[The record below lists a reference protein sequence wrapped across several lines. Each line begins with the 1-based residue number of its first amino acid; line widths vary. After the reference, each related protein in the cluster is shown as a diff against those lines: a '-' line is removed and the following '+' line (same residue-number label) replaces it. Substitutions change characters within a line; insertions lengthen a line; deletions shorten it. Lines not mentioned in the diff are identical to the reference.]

1 MSLSSVGAAM
11 GHQQAV
17 STMEQANISLIK
29 KSHDQQEQQASQ
41 LLQSVAPTSGA
52 SSSGGSL
59 GQHVDTYA

>member
-11 GHQQAV
+11 GNQAAMNTLDQV
-17 STMEQANISLIK
+17 NISLVK
-29 KSHDQQEQQASQ
+29 KSNDMAEQQANQ
-41 LLQSVAPTSGA
+41 LLQSVAPTAQA

>member
-17 STMEQANISLIK
+17 STLDQVNMSLIK
-29 KSHDQQEQQASQ
+29 KSNDMVEQQTAQ
-41 LLQSVAPTSGA
+41 LLQSVAPTSTA